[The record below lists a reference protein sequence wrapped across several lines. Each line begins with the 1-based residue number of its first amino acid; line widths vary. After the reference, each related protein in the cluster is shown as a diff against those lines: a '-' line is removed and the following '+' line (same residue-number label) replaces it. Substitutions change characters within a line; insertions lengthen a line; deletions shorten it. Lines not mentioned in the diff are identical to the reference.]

1 MKNIFIAG
9 VARSGKST
17 LANYFKKKGEY
28 NYIPLDYFVSSLKRN
43 FPELGIKSSV
53 VIDKNSSNK
62 LGIFLSRV
70 IDIMNFSEEKYII
83 DSAHILPR
91 DIIKYLNK
99 DKWDIYYLGYPN
111 IDPREKFNIIRK
123 YDTEKDWSYS
133 RTDEEL
139 LDICKKLV
147 LMSKEIEEEC
157 NNLDIKFIDTSY
169 GLNIEKN

>member
-1 MKNIFIAG
+1 MCYFFII
-9 VARSGKST
+9 
-17 LANYFKKKGEY
+17 YCY
-28 NYIPLDYFVSSLKRN
+28 C
-43 FPELGIKSSV
+43 
-53 VIDKNSSNK
+53 
-62 LGIFLSRV
+62 
-70 IDIMNFSEEKYII
+70 
-83 DSAHILPR
+83 
-91 DIIKYLNK
+91 
-99 DKWDIYYLGYPN
+99 KWDIYYLGYPN